1 MILDLLARETPGE
14 SITLPLDQG
23 WTRLDGGLLRPGPE
37 GLEIPA
43 GTAPSAATCAISLDF
58 DTFDELRINMKVSAG
73 TRCVVRWQGPV
84 EPSIGDNPGR
94 TIPIMADGAFHDYRV
109 PLKFAEETPWT
120 GRVDQLLI
128 EPSDVAADCTIASVE
143 LLPRKSRL
151 PRQVTLN
158 GRTHDALPAAP
169 QAWSVELPPAPTL
182 DVALGLAARGWESL
196 NTDGVRFLVR
206 LSPPDGPVETVL
218 DRVLSPVENIADRA
232 WRRAAVDLGAHAG
245 KRVRLEFSVDPVG
258 NTAGDYAFWGNPM
271 VYGRAPAPDGLAVP
285 VVLISCDTMRAD
297 HLSCYGYS
305 RPTSP
310 NLDALAADA
319 VLFENAFTSEVW
331 TPTSHMTMFT
341 GLFPKRHGLTRNINA
356 PESVTM
362 LAETMR
368 GAGYATAGFTGHAWW
383 FLPSRGFGRGFDT
396 YDIPPSY
403 RNVFETH
410 ALAYDW
416 LEEHRFETPFL
427 FVHNYDVH
435 SRLDGDLPYDAQDD
449 RFRRFST
456 ALGAPPSFG
465 RDAQPAKVATE
476 FLAAA
481 NAGDLTPSAREIE
494 YMNALYDDCVLK
506 VDHGVGELL
515 DCLRDLGLYDRAL
528 IMVVSDH
535 GESLGEH
542 GRYIHGDVYDYDMR
556 VVMLVK
562 FPGQRFAGQRASG
575 LVQLADLFPTVLE
588 VIGQTPPEGL
598 DGRSLLAVLEGREPP
613 VDQVFS
619 KRVAWRAVRTP
630 ERKLIKETVKN
641 VCSWFEVAADPGET
655 IDLYPGRPGEVAGLL
670 EQLETFFQP
679 APGGWHLALRKG
691 QQDWS
696 GAFSM
701 QTSDRI
707 VSARL
712 EKGHYIES
720 NETVGV
726 SRELEGRI
734 TLTEGTP
741 RDVLVVRTADPRA
754 EVALTLSS
762 EQPFRVLTE
771 KGLAE
776 PATTHRFVL
785 NPGQPEYARAVE
797 VPADSPDPVISAW
810 FVPPL
815 IQGHAAQE
823 LSEEAQ
829 NELRGLGY
837 LN

>member
-1 MILDLLARETPGE
+1 
-14 SITLPLDQG
+14 
-23 WTRLDGGLLRPGPE
+23 
-37 GLEIPA
+37 
-43 GTAPSAATCAISLDF
+43 
-58 DTFDELRINMKVSAG
+58 
-73 TRCVVRWQGPV
+73 
-84 EPSIGDNPGR
+84 
-94 TIPIMADGAFHDYRV
+94 
-109 PLKFAEETPWT
+109 
-120 GRVDQLLI
+120 
-128 EPSDVAADCTIASVE
+128 
-143 LLPRKSRL
+143 
-151 PRQVTLN
+151 
-158 GRTHDALPAAP
+158 
-169 QAWSVELPPAPTL
+169 
-182 DVALGLAARGWESL
+182 
-196 NTDGVRFLVR
+196 
-206 LSPPDGPVETVL
+206 
-218 DRVLSPVENIADRA
+218 
-232 WRRAAVDLGAHAG
+232 
-245 KRVRLEFSVDPVG
+245 
-258 NTAGDYAFWGNPM
+258 
-271 VYGRAPAPDGLAVP
+271 
-285 VVLISCDTMRAD
+285 
-297 HLSCYGYS
+297 
-305 RPTSP
+305 
-310 NLDALAADA
+310 
-319 VLFENAFTSEVW
+319 
-331 TPTSHMTMFT
+331 
-341 GLFPKRHGLTRNINA
+341 
-356 PESVTM
+356 
-362 LAETMR
+362 
-368 GAGYATAGFTGHAWW
+368 
-383 FLPSRGFGRGFDT
+383 
-396 YDIPPSY
+396 
-403 RNVFETH
+403 
-410 ALAYDW
+410 
-416 LEEHRFETPFL
+416 
-427 FVHNYDVH
+427 
-435 SRLDGDLPYDAQDD
+435 
-449 RFRRFST
+449 
-456 ALGAPPSFG
+456 
-465 RDAQPAKVATE
+465 
-476 FLAAA
+476 
-481 NAGDLTPSAREIE
+481 
-494 YMNALYDDCVLK
+494 
-506 VDHGVGELL
+506 
-515 DCLRDLGLYDRAL
+515 
-528 IMVVSDH
+528 MVVSDH